1 MKRIIFIFF
10 ILLSLNSFGQT
21 KEKSIYIE
29 INDSSK
35 VFTDKIKDSIIV
47 TYKIFV
53 NDHKYPYWYV
63 NARKNN
69 ENQKMISLTEYKKLK
84 TQILSLDLINKMTDE
99 EFTKII
105 EGKKIYIID
114 KIYAKEIKKVLV
126 KNLAYV
132 IPD

>member
-1 MKRIIFIFF
+1 MFF

-53 NDHKYPYWYV
+53 NNSKYPSWYV
-63 NARKNN
+63 NGRKNN
-69 ENQKMISLTEYKKLK
+69 ENQKIISLTEYKKLK
-84 TQILSLDLINKMTDE
+84 TQTLSLDLINKMTDE
-99 EFTKII
+99 EFIKII

-114 KIYAKEIKKVLV
+114 KIDTKEIKKVLV
-126 KNLAYV
+126 KILAYV

>member
-1 MKRIIFIFF
+1 MFF

-53 NDHKYPYWYV
+53 NNHKYPYWYV

-114 KIYAKEIKKVLV
+114 KIDGKEIKKVLV
-126 KNLAYV
+126 KILAYV

>member
-1 MKRIIFIFF
+1 
-10 ILLSLNSFGQT
+10 
-21 KEKSIYIE
+21 
-29 INDSSK
+29 
-35 VFTDKIKDSIIV
+35 
-47 TYKIFV
+47 
-53 NDHKYPYWYV
+53 
-63 NARKNN
+63 
-69 ENQKMISLTEYKKLK
+69 MISLTEYKKLK

-114 KIYAKEIKKVLV
+114 KIDAKEIKKVLV

>member
-1 MKRIIFIFF
+1 M
-10 ILLSLNSFGQT
+10 SLNSFGQT

>member
-1 MKRIIFIFF
+1 MFF
-10 ILLSLNSFGQT
+10 ILLGLNSFGQT

-53 NDHKYPYWYV
+53 NNHKYPYWYV

-114 KIYAKEIKKVLV
+114 KIDGKEIKKVLV

>member
-53 NDHKYPYWYV
+53 NNHKYPYRYV
-63 NARKNN
+63 NARK
-69 ENQKMISLTEYKKLK
+69 KMK
-84 TQILSLDLINKMTDE
+84 
-99 EFTKII
+99 
-105 EGKKIYIID
+105 
-114 KIYAKEIKKVLV
+114 IKK
-126 KNLAYV
+126 
-132 IPD
+132 

>member
-1 MKRIIFIFF
+1 MKRIIFISF
-10 ILLSLNSFGQT
+10 ILMSLNSFGQT

-29 INDSSK
+29 INDSAK
-35 VFTDKIKDSIIV
+35 VFTNKTKDSIMV

-53 NDHKYPYWYV
+53 NNGKYPYWYV
-63 NARKNN
+63 NERKNN
-69 ENQKMISLTEYKKLK
+69 ENQKMISLTEYQKLK

-99 EFTKII
+99 EFIKII

-114 KIYAKEIKKVLV
+114 KIDTKEIKKVLV